1 VGIAVSL
8 MFCDDGPET
17 VPWRTDGKPFHWLVG
32 ELQRLYE
39 QGAKAPTGLGLS
51 REDVRRLTWV
61 DYSAWGEE
69 VVFPRNCQ
77 DPMDLER
84 ALIKLL
90 SVLPRISRLGGR
102 PDLLDVLAHAVEDAV
117 LVCKSADDLGTLVY
131 WLGA

>member
-1 VGIAVSL
+1 
-8 MFCDDGPET
+8 
-17 VPWRTDGKPFHWLVG
+17 
-32 ELQRLYE
+32 
-39 QGAKAPTGLGLS
+39 
-51 REDVRRLTWV
+51 
-61 DYSAWGEE
+61 
-69 VVFPRNCQ
+69 
-77 DPMDLER
+77 MDLER